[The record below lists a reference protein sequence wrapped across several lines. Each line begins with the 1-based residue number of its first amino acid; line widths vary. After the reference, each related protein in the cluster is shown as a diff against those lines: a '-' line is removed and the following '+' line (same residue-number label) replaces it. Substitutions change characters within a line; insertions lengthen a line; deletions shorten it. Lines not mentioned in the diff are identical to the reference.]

1 MALYTDLIIC
11 KIHSMMHYAAS
22 VCLFG
27 SLDGFNTEL
36 PEQLHINYAKKAY
49 RASNK
54 WNYVTQMTTWL

>member
-1 MALYTDLIIC
+1 
-11 KIHSMMHYAAS
+11 MMHYAAS